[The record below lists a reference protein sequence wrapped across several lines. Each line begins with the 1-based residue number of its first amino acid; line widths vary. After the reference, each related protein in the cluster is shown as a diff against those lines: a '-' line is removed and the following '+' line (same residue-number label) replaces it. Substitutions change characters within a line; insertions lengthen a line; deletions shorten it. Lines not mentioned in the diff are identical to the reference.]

1 MVLGAFAVGFIA
13 TMGMRRVYGAPAAPR
28 RNEVIGMYLMLASAL
43 LGTYLGFLTVAVWET
58 RAAAETAAR
67 IESADLLTLL
77 RLSDTRSGSRGASWQ
92 TEVLRYTRSIAEV
105 EWPRMG
111 SGNTAE
117 VFRRSAELDALW
129 AAILAQ
135 DARNRPFASNAL
147 DRLVSLASARESRL
161 LGSTMK
167 LSPYIWLTVIAGALL
182 NLALLM
188 LMRVEEAG
196 LHATV
201 VGCCAAL
208 VGVLLWGIYDMQSP
222 YDGSWAVSSAP
233 FFEAAKQM
241 EILIGR

>member
-1 MVLGAFAVGFIA
+1 
-13 TMGMRRVYGAPAAPR
+13 
-28 RNEVIGMYLMLASAL
+28 
-43 LGTYLGFLTVAVWET
+43 
-58 RAAAETAAR
+58 
-67 IESADLLTLL
+67 
-77 RLSDTRSGSRGASWQ
+77 
-92 TEVLRYTRSIAEV
+92 
-105 EWPRMG
+105 
-111 SGNTAE
+111 
-117 VFRRSAELDALW
+117 
-129 AAILAQ
+129 
-135 DARNRPFASNAL
+135 
-147 DRLVSLASARESRL
+147 
-161 LGSTMK
+161 MK
-167 LSPYIWLTVIAGALL
+167 LGPYIWLTVMAGALL